1 MPLKQFDSTLT
12 KIDLINIALSYIN
25 QPSISS
31 LEERSE
37 AAMLM
42 KLHWP
47 LSLRSLLYK
56 ANWSFAL
63 DREKLEHLQ
72 EEEDDNKDKSIYPYY
87 TYCYSL
93 PSGLIRIA
101 NVFSG
106 GGKPL
111 LANRGDVLQRLG
123 SAPITISVFKLAGN
137 KIWTKEE
144 GIILEYVKNVTNVN
158 VFPPAFMNCICYDL
172 ALRGAKILIDSAS
185 YVEQMR
191 SALSQELM
199 FAMNLDAGQQIG
211 EFAY

>member
-1 MPLKQFDSTLT
+1 MALNQFDSTVT
-12 KIDLINIALSYIN
+12 QIDLINIALSFIN

-31 LEERSE
+31 LDERSE

-47 LSLRSLLYK
+47 LSLRGLLYK

-63 DREKLEHLQ
+63 ERKKLEHLDT
-72 EEEDDNKDKSIYPYY
+72 EEDDNDDDPIYPYY
-87 TYCYSL
+87 NYCYAL
-93 PSGLIRIA
+93 PDGLIRIA
-101 NVFSG
+101 NVFDGSG
-106 GGKPL
+106 RPL
-111 LANRGDVLQRLG
+111 LSNRGDTMLRIG
-123 SAPITISVFKLAGN
+123 SAPVTISIFKLAGN
-137 KIWTKEE
+137 KIWTKQE
-144 GIILEYVKNVTNVN
+144 GIILEYVQNVTNIN
-158 VFPPAFMNCICYDL
+158 VFPPSFMNCICYDL

-191 SALSQELM
+191 QALSQELM